1 MEISHK
7 NKSIL
12 NSIVKKCGI
21 KDING
26 IVSDGKGKYY
36 FKDHNN
42 KHYYADLFKKTC
54 KQVD

>member
-12 NSIVKKCGI
+12 NNIAKKHGVKGI
-21 KDING
+21 DNVIF
-26 IVSDGKGKYY
+26 DGKGKYY

-42 KHYYADLFKKTC
+42 KHYYADIFKKTC
-54 KQVD
+54 EQVD

>member
-1 MEISHK
+1 LEISHK

-12 NSIVKKCGI
+12 NNIAKKHGVKGI
-21 KDING
+21 DDVIF
-26 IVSDGKGKYY
+26 DEKGKYY
-36 FKDHNN
+36 FKDQDN

>member
-12 NSIVKKCGI
+12 NNIAKKHGVKGI
-21 KDING
+21 ND
-26 IVSDGKGKYY
+26 VVFDEKGKYY
-36 FKDHNN
+36 FKDQDN

>member
-12 NSIVKKCGI
+12 NSIVKKHGI
-21 KDING
+21 KDIDG
-26 IVSDGKGKYY
+26 IVHGEKGKYY

-42 KHYYADLFKKTC
+42 KHYYADLFKKN
-54 KQVD
+54 V

>member
-7 NKSIL
+7 NRNIL

-36 FKDHNN
+36 FKDQDN
-42 KHYYADLFKKTC
+42 KHYYANIFKKTC

>member
-12 NSIVKKCGI
+12 NSIVKKYGV
-21 KDING
+21 KNVSDV
-26 IVSDGKGKYY
+26 VSDGKGKYY
-36 FKDHNN
+36 FKDYNN

-54 KQVD
+54 EEVD